1 MTLPNLLGSIIKIA
15 MANHPDERLQWPA
28 PERNKSFILEVL
40 RDVLLET
47 ILDGSLVL
55 EIGSGSGAH
64 ICHFASQLQN
74 FRWQPSDPE
83 DRHQKS
89 IKAWIKHVKTK
100 NILPPIY
107 LDTREEPWPIKKAD
121 AILCINMIHI
131 SPWESC
137 QNLFSGASR
146 ILPRDGVIYLYG
158 PFSVDGIH
166 TADSNAIFDRSLK
179 SRNSEWGIRDLNG
192 VRQVAE
198 NNSFRMTKKIS
209 MPANNLSLVFNSVR

>member
-1 MTLPNLLGSIIKIA
+1 
-15 MANHPDERLQWPA
+15 MANHPDERLQWLA

-89 IKAWIKHVKTK
+89 IQAWIQHVKTK
-100 NILPPIY
+100 NILPPFY
-107 LDTREEPWPIKKAD
+107 LDTREEPWPKKKR
-121 AILCINMIHI
+121 M
-131 SPWESC
+131 
-137 QNLFSGASR
+137 LFCVS
-146 ILPRDGVIYLYG
+146 I
-158 PFSVDGIH
+158 
-166 TADSNAIFDRSLK
+166 
-179 SRNSEWGIRDLNG
+179 
-192 VRQVAE
+192 
-198 NNSFRMTKKIS
+198 
-209 MPANNLSLVFNSVR
+209 

>member
-1 MTLPNLLGSIIKIA
+1 
-15 MANHPDERLQWPA
+15 MANYPDERLQWPA

-47 ILDGSLVL
+47 ILDSSLVL

-64 ICHFASQLQN
+64 ICHFSSQLQN

-83 DRHQKS
+83 GRHQKS

-131 SPWESC
+131 SAWSVTLA
-137 QNLFSGASR
+137 LFDGAKD
-146 ILPRDGVIYLYG
+146 ILSAGTALFLYG
-158 PFSVDGIH
+158 PYRRNDRH
-166 TADSNAIFDRSLK
+166 TAPSNEAFDASLRSRDP
-179 SRNSEWGIRDLNG
+179 SWGVRDLEEVTKTAEAAG
-192 VRQVAE
+192 FLLEEVVA
-198 NNSFRMTKKIS
+198 
-209 MPANNLSLVFNSVR
+209 MPANNFSVIFRKAP